1 MEESL
6 KVNDM
11 KNQNIYNIENNNL
24 SNIQIITNIAIN
36 QSLGK
41 QNTKSLDLNNENKNE
56 IDENYNNDKL
66 GNSLED
72 IITDNLRE
80 HSAIVSKINSRNDNN
95 RINISLK
102 DEKQGTYNKRLTKEN
117 YSYLNRFIDYE
128 KRKEMKIAQMQKIQ
142 NENEKKKLKKKP
154 AISRKS
160 VELISRMNLN
170 DDILERMNDEE
181 KKTKDKKEKLI
192 QKINKEREKRKKEIE
207 KPNQFNIKT
216 TKFDNKF
223 DKVYN
228 EMMRKEEN
236 IKSKINAFADMV
248 QKYEMRECVF
258 QPNLY
263 KYNNKKY
270 GNNKIKRRV
279 SSCDITKRLYDEEI
293 KNRRN
298 RINKLNEKYKLTF
311 KPKISN
317 KSVDLALKRREKI
330 KLLSKEDTK
339 EEDDNSNSN
348 NIKK

>member
-6 KVNDM
+6 KDNDM

-95 RINISLK
+95 RI
-102 DEKQGTYNKRLTKEN
+102 TYNKRLTKEN

-192 QKINKEREKRKKEIE
+192 QKINKEREKRKK
-207 KPNQFNIKT
+207 
-216 TKFDNKF
+216 
-223 DKVYN
+223 
-228 EMMRKEEN
+228 
-236 IKSKINAFADMV
+236 
-248 QKYEMRECVF
+248 
-258 QPNLY
+258 
-263 KYNNKKY
+263 
-270 GNNKIKRRV
+270 
-279 SSCDITKRLYDEEI
+279 
-293 KNRRN
+293 
-298 RINKLNEKYKLTF
+298 
-311 KPKISN
+311 
-317 KSVDLALKRREKI
+317 
-330 KLLSKEDTK
+330 
-339 EEDDNSNSN
+339 
-348 NIKK
+348 

>member
-1 MEESL
+1 
-6 KVNDM
+6 
-11 KNQNIYNIENNNL
+11 
-24 SNIQIITNIAIN
+24 
-36 QSLGK
+36 
-41 QNTKSLDLNNENKNE
+41 
-56 IDENYNNDKL
+56 
-66 GNSLED
+66 
-72 IITDNLRE
+72 
-80 HSAIVSKINSRNDNN
+80 
-95 RINISLK
+95 
-102 DEKQGTYNKRLTKEN
+102 
-117 YSYLNRFIDYE
+117 
-128 KRKEMKIAQMQKIQ
+128 
-142 NENEKKKLKKKP
+142 
-154 AISRKS
+154 
-160 VELISRMNLN
+160 MNLN

-263 KYNNKKY
+263 KYNNKKD

>member
-6 KVNDM
+6 KDNDM

-41 QNTKSLDLNNENKNE
+41 QNIKSLDLNNENKNE

-142 NENEKKKLKKKP
+142 NENEKKKLKKKQ
-154 AISRKS
+154 
-160 VELISRMNLN
+160 
-170 DDILERMNDEE
+170 
-181 KKTKDKKEKLI
+181 KKCRI
-192 QKINKEREKRKKEIE
+192 
-207 KPNQFNIKT
+207 NIK
-216 TKFDNKF
+216 
-223 DKVYN
+223 N
-228 EMMRKEEN
+228 E
-236 IKSKINAFADMV
+236 
-248 QKYEMRECVF
+248 
-258 QPNLY
+258 
-263 KYNNKKY
+263 
-270 GNNKIKRRV
+270 
-279 SSCDITKRLYDEEI
+279 
-293 KNRRN
+293 
-298 RINKLNEKYKLTF
+298 F
-311 KPKISN
+311 K
-317 KSVDLALKRREKI
+317 
-330 KLLSKEDTK
+330 
-339 EEDDNSNSN
+339 
-348 NIKK
+348 

>member
-1 MEESL
+1 M
-6 KVNDM
+6 KVHCFF
-11 KNQNIYNIENNNL
+11 E
-24 SNIQIITNIAIN
+24 
-36 QSLGK
+36 QSG
-41 QNTKSLDLNNENKNE
+41 TFKNE
-56 IDENYNNDKL
+56 FKKLEIEAIDY
-66 GNSLED
+66 D
-72 IITDNLRE
+72 ILNEFNQTDN
-80 HSAIVSKINSRNDNN
+80 I
-95 RINISLK
+95 
-102 DEKQGTYNKRLTKEN
+102 
-117 YSYLNRFIDYE
+117 IDLY
-128 KRKEMKIAQMQKIQ
+128 
-142 NENEKKKLKKKP
+142 
-154 AISRKS
+154 
-160 VELISRMNLN
+160 
-170 DDILERMNDEE
+170 
-181 KKTKDKKEKLI
+181 
-192 QKINKEREKRKKEIE
+192 KEIE

-263 KYNNKKY
+263 KYNNKKD

-348 NIKK
+348 NIKNL